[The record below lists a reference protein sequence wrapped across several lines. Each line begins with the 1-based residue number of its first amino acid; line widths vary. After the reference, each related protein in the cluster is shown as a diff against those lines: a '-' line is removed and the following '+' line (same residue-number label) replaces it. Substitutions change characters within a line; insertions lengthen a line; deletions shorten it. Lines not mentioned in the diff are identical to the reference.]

1 MLRLIGVINFL
12 TTMMAMLSGK
22 TILLATL
29 CMGVF
34 ARAVEP
40 LPRWEIVELGLPANQ
55 PSQAVDLN
63 ERTEL
68 LGRMGPAGAEIGF
81 VWREHQLRFLN
92 AVGTRA
98 FPRDINNFGVVVGSF
113 ASNSVMRAWAW
124 SNGVNLNLSLGTLA
138 TVATAINDHGE
149 IIGAQEV
156 SVYPYIYR
164 LSQPTA
170 RLCPDVLLPI
180 STSLLDRY
188 RGGGAFALNNNGVV
202 VGQFISNGFVS
213 TNWAEK
219 SWPRGLEAPAA
230 PDVWAE
236 SAALAVNSLD
246 QIAGWVRTRTR
257 YAEAAVWRTNHWV
270 ALPSSLEWSASVESI
285 NDSGWMVGTMQS
297 GPTAMIW
304 KDDAGADLNSFVDL
318 PAESRLTNAV
328 AINNAGYIAATLLQG
343 EMSRAVLLKPVREGK
358 IPKLEIVGPNDVV
371 LHTNKVIVT
380 VETPYV
386 GPSGRT
392 VTYRLYDRVQT
403 MGYDRY
409 TNMKEYRTEQVR
421 MTTTSGETVS
431 AWFEDLRPAHY
442 LLGAELSDTDGVTLY
457 AAPIEFVVSE
467 RPQLTPYRVNWSDQ
481 FQFTMQPTPGQ
492 EYVLEESA
500 DLVTWTRV
508 DVLRAS
514 GGGFQQPATNSAMR
528 FYRTAL
534 ASEGTVI
541 DSRAE
546 GTMQEAPAAI
556 PARGARIYL
565 TDLTDITLSRDG
577 RFVANTR
584 QEPRLGWGTYDYRP
598 HRYGASLTLLRDDNP
613 AIRADFEIEF
623 PLILPTYE
631 GLSYRPKVRGT
642 ITGPDQSV
650 ETSGVFYID

>member
-1 MLRLIGVINFL
+1 M
-12 TTMMAMLSGK
+12 
-22 TILLATL
+22 ILVTALWA
-29 CMGVF
+29 GIF
-34 ARAVEP
+34 ARAAEP

-68 LGRMGPAGAEIGF
+68 LGSMGPNGAEIGF
-81 VWREHQLRFLN
+81 VWQEHQLKFLN
-92 AVGTRA
+92 GVGTRA
-98 FPRDINNFGVVVGSF
+98 FPRDLNNLGVVVGSF
-113 ASNSVMRAWAW
+113 VSNSTMRAWAW
-124 SNGVNLNLSLGTLA
+124 SNGVNFNLSLGTSA

-149 IIGAQEV
+149 IIGAQEI
-156 SVYPYIYR
+156 SIYPYVYR

-170 RLCPDVLLPI
+170 RLSPDVILPV
-180 STSLLDRY
+180 SSSVLDRY
-188 RGGGAFALNNNGVV
+188 RGGGAYALNNNGVV

-219 SWPRGLEAPAA
+219 SWPMRLDAPAA

-236 SAALAVNSLD
+236 SAALAVNSLN

-257 YAEAAVWRTNHWV
+257 YAQPAVWWTNRWI
-270 ALPSSLEWSASVESI
+270 ALPSSLEWSATVESI

-297 GPTAMIW
+297 WPTAMIW

-318 PAESRLTNAV
+318 PAESRLTRAV
-328 AINNAGYIAATLLQG
+328 AINNAGYIAATLLEG
-343 EMSRAVLLKPVREGK
+343 EISRAVLLKPVREGK

-371 LHTNKVIVT
+371 LHTNKVMVT
-380 VETPYV
+380 IETPYV
-386 GPSGRT
+386 GTSGRT

-403 MGYDRY
+403 MGNDGRS
-409 TNMKEYRTEQVR
+409 NMKEYRTEQVR
-421 MTTTSGETVS
+421 MTSASGETVS
-431 AWFEDLRPAHY
+431 AWFDDLRPAHY
-442 LLGAELSDTDGVTLY
+442 LLAAELSDTNGITLY
-457 AAPIEFVVSE
+457 SAPIAFVVSE
-467 RPQLTPYRVNWSDQ
+467 PPQLTPYRVNLSDQ
-481 FQFTMQPTPGQ
+481 FEFTMRPTPGQ
-492 EYVLEESA
+492 EYALEESA
-500 DLVTWTRV
+500 DLVTWMPV
-508 DVLRAS
+508 DGVRAS
-514 GGGFQQPATNSAMR
+514 GGGFRRPATNSAMR

-534 ASEGTVI
+534 ASEWTGI

-565 TDLTDITLSRDG
+565 IDGTEITLLGDG
-577 RFVANTR
+577 RFSANNSR
-584 QEPRLGWGTYDYRP
+584 QGPRLFSGTYEYRP
-598 HRYGASLTLLRDDNP
+598 RRYGASLALHDENP
-613 AIRADFEIEF
+613 AIQANLEIEF

-650 ETSGVFYID
+650 EASGFFYID